1 MARGMRPQ
9 NFMRQLGPR
18 LSVHAVVLIALFA
31 TPAYAQTPTSAE
43 FDAFAR
49 EVEVWMRENLDEDVL
64 HLLNQVDRE
73 RVRDLFKDLNRSL
86 GNTNVYDLAPL
97 KEAASYLQPLLE
109 QFESTRPYASWL
121 KTHLDYLEVA
131 DELKRKASS
140 SRVNPTLESQRSAWD
155 KRLEKR
161 PLPSRAEKY
170 VSRLK
175 PVFIAQGA
183 PAALVWMAEV
193 ESSFDPAARSP
204 AGAAGMFQLMP
215 ATASGLGMTIAPADE
230 RLDPDKSARAAARYV
245 RYLYG
250 RFKDWRLALAAY
262 NCGETR
268 VQQLLTRHNARSFA
282 AIASRL
288 PAETQMYV
296 PKLEAT
302 LYRREGITLA
312 SLRLPKD

>member
-1 MARGMRPQ
+1 M
-9 NFMRQLGPR
+9 
-18 LSVHAVVLIALFA
+18 HAAFLIGALF
-31 TPAYAQTPTSAE
+31 TAQAAPTAE

-49 EVEVWMRENLDEDVL
+49 ELELWARDNLDESVL
-64 HLLNQVDRE
+64 HILKQVDRD
-73 RVRDLFKDLNRSL
+73 RVRELFAELNKSL
-86 GNTNVYDLAPL
+86 GNDNVYDLAPL

-109 QFESTRPYASWL
+109 QFDETRPYASWL
-121 KTHLDYLEVA
+121 KTHLDYLDVA
-131 DELKRKASS
+131 DELKRKAPPSG
-140 SRVNPTLESQRSAWD
+140 RPDPTPESQRAAWD
-155 KRLEKR
+155 KRLEER
-161 PLPSRAEKY
+161 PRPARAERY

-175 PVFIAQGA
+175 PLFIAQGA

-204 AGAAGMFQLMP
+204 AGAVGMFQLMP
-215 ATASGLGMTIAPADE
+215 ATARSLGVATSPMDE
-230 RLDPDKSARAAARYV
+230 RLDPDKNARAAARYV

-268 VQQLLTRHNARSFA
+268 VQDLLSRYKTRSFS
-282 AIASRL
+282 AIAARL

-302 LYRREGITLA
+302 LHKREGINLA
-312 SLRLPKD
+312 SLRLPSD